1 MEQLRVGFIGLG
13 IMGSAMAMNIHKKG
27 FRSLSTIEQGVRQNP
42 SQNSGYQWLTP
53 PGRLRRRVMSLLTW

>member
-27 FRSLSTIEQGVRQNP
+27 FPLIVYNRELSNNQ
-42 SQNSGYQWLTP
+42 
-53 PGRLRRRVMSLLTW
+53 

>member
-27 FRSLSTIEQGVRQNP
+27 FPLIVYNRT
-42 SQNSGYQWLTP
+42 
-53 PGRLRRRVMSLLTW
+53 